1 MKKSKFLLLFLT
13 ILILASALPLP
24 ALALDEPEIA
34 PAAAV
39 LMDADSGEVFYSV
52 GAHDSR
58 DPASTTKIMTALLVI
73 EAVEDGQ
80 FSLDDSVA
88 AYDDCQQGMD
98 EDSSNAN
105 PAIEPGEI
113 LSIRDLLYC
122 AMLASAN
129 EACNILAEYTAGSID
144 AFVDRMNERAKELG
158 CTDTK
163 FRNPNGLENANH
175 YSSAYDLALIAREC
189 VKHTQL
195 VEICSAPSYGIDATN
210 INDERTLRNSNKQ
223 LNSNS
228 DYYNPEVYGLKTG
241 YFETAGYCLVSAMEK
256 DEINLIA
263 VVLGEEDEDLR
274 FEDANILFDWFY
286 ENFAYVQVLSA
297 TDSVIKVPVQLGV
310 DESVAG
316 RPEVSVNVL
325 LPNDFDMDSV
335 QYEYVVYS
343 DRDATPLIAPVN
355 AGTILGE
362 VTVSADGREFGT
374 VNIVAT
380 NTAELSRSVYLKN
393 SLRSILQQPVVR
405 KLLVTLI
412 LVVALYLI
420 LVFFYLVQRARH
432 VRSLREARQSRV
444 ERQAMRENFSD
455 VPLGAEEPQESEF
468 SFREFVS
475 GLLAKFKREDDD
487 EDYDEDDEN

>member
-13 ILILASALPLP
+13 ILILASALPLQ
-24 ALALDEPEIA
+24 ALALDDPEIA
-34 PAAAV
+34 PPAAV
-39 LMDADSGEVFYSV
+39 LMDAESGEVFYSV

-73 EAVEDGQ
+73 EAVEDGK
-80 FSLDDSVA
+80 FTLDDSVA
-88 AYDDCQQGMD
+88 AYDDCQKGMA

-105 PAIEPGEI
+105 PVIAPGEI

-122 AMLASAN
+122 AMLSSAN

-144 AFVDRMNERAKELG
+144 AFVDLMNERAEELG

-195 VEICSAPSYGIDATN
+195 VEICSSPSYGVDATN
-210 INDERTLRNSNKQ
+210 MNDPRTLRNSNRQ
-223 LNSNS
+223 LDSNS

-241 YFETAGYCLVSAMEK
+241 FFESAGYCLVSAMEK
-256 DEINLIA
+256 DDINLIA
-263 VVLGEEDEDLR
+263 VILGEADENAR
-274 FEDANILFDWFY
+274 FADANTLFDWFY
-286 ENFAYVQVLSA
+286 ENFSYVQVLSA

-343 DRDATPLIAPVN
+343 DRDATPLVAPVN

-380 NTAELSRSVYLKN
+380 NTAELSRGVYLKN
-393 SLRSILQQPVVR
+393 SLRTILQQPVVR

-455 VPLGAEEPQESEF
+455 VPLGEEEPRESEF

-475 GLLAKFKREDDD
+475 GLLAKLKREDDD
-487 EDYDEDDEN
+487 YDDYDDED